1 MVSSAGC
8 SNFLIPHCSKTP
20 PRESDAQSVLL
31 SGQNGRRKVNPSSN
45 KEKCFLDYTFP
56 EVFFKQQKTSWLQE
70 RPVKETRH
78 LLAELLIA

>member
-1 MVSSAGC
+1 MVSTAGC

-20 PRESDAQSVLL
+20 PRESDARSVLL
-31 SGQNGRRKVNPSSN
+31 SGQNGRRKVNPFSN

-56 EVFFKQQKTSWLQE
+56 MVFFKQQMTGWLQE
-70 RPVKETRH
+70 QPTKETTH